1 MRISEATK
9 KTVVIYPGRFHPF
22 HKGHASVYNYLNNK
36 YDSVYIATSNKID
49 PPKSPFSFAEKRAM
63 MVFAGIPAGAIVQ
76 STQPYR
82 AEEILRNF
90 DPATTS
96 VVFAVSGK
104 DMEEDPRFSFKPKKD
119 GSPSYFQPMPKD
131 PAAMVGFNT
140 HGYITT
146 VPTLDFT
153 VLDKPM
159 RSATELRQN
168 FANADDETQKQMI
181 TDLYG
186 AYDENIHN
194 IMRNKIKEHVDEYA
208 QYIVAA
214 ESVFADLNT
223 LYEHKQFDIT
233 RVLEHANKIVDRI
246 NSIPVVETLDY
257 LDPDDPMDSIVIIP
271 GVGTMSVRGLMD
283 NISAKMKELSMMSD
297 TGEPTAFRNIKYRMD
312 TNIIGVM
319 MDALVNAFD
328 DIENIRRKGGE
339 NSKSIPKD
347 VFDSVMH
354 MHEAWSAKYKRSIDC
369 SNPKGF
375 SQRAHCQGRNKKESI
390 EETIRKQGNKYVI
403 YSKDGKKKLGTY
415 DSRKD
420 AEKRL
425 RQIEYFKHK
434 TESIEEAE
442 SKQDMTLSHLHPS
455 LRPMVRTALMKYP
468 MADSELAAVVQM
480 LKQEH
485 ERNRK
490 QEKDLKRLDREND
503 EQDVEIDY
511 TDARI
516 DKLEKTKAESIEE
529 AGVGIIDKQN
539 TTQDVKPGE
548 TERQAKKFFGGD
560 GKPKPLHRSAASNST
575 PNKLFNLGLA
585 EIYTPLAIA
594 IMEGGNSLPEFENI
608 NESIAQKLEAEFPGL
623 DLDLY
628 DTKAGYILSK
638 IALPKEERGSGI
650 GTEVMQRIVDM
661 ADQEGK
667 MIALTPDS
675 AFGGSKGRLIDFY
688 KRFGFV
694 ANKGRN
700 KTFDF
705 RETMVRYPQTNEDIN
720 EAFDNPYP
728 FDWSGNPNDHY
739 EATAEIPTSDDD
751 YDLLYIVIDRD
762 RPGFFD
768 ISFLRNT
775 SMKATGKGDE
785 FRIFATVIEAIK
797 QWWDDVD
804 RDKVK
809 EIVFSASKN
818 PEDSSRRHVLY
829 ARFAKQFAN
838 QIGFDLEVLDRIG
851 NVRFKL
857 SSKDDHGFNEDISMP
872 DWQTIVAIAAAA
884 RMTPLAIKAMWKTAK
899 GAYAVKK
906 FADRAGI
913 KIADKIKEAWQL
925 RLERDDDMD
934 VLHITDTRTG
944 KRTEVRGKKDYEG
957 DGYDAEDKL
966 HQLLDKVGKAA
977 SISDL
982 MNGEPV
988 TINPTHP
995 QGPSAKAHAKKAFN
1009 EAVMKISDLTVSD
1022 AGMAIAQSAG
1032 GGSKTDAPIA
1042 VTKLPSGHVYV
1053 ANGYHR
1059 LVDAMNAGKD
1069 SVEVEYLPFEKVEI
1083 LWKNEREE
1091 DIKYGKQFNEADGQT
1106 AQGASAKTHAEKAF
1120 NEGFIE
1126 PQFDV
1131 EWEEAERYPEFE
1143 KIGKEEW
1150 IELASKGKAVEIT
1163 DASDIENTDA
1173 ADPDSFKSLDPNKQK
1188 RALAQL
1194 EKGDVEMPIV
1204 AVYSDG
1210 YKELIGGNT
1219 RLTAMMAKDGKATVW
1234 QFEVPDEVAELAKED
1249 LNTSEREFAVERG
1262 GIVVPFASGNF
1273 ASIVPHRALKVKKP
1287 TPGRLSYEQPKDNR
1301 KRNN

>member
-1 MRISEATK
+1 MRIFEAIK

-36 YDSVYIATSNKID
+36 YDTVYIATSNKID

-76 STQPYR
+76 SAQPYR

-131 PAAMVGFNT
+131 AAAMQGFST
-140 HGYITT
+140 HGYIAT

-194 IMRNKIKEHVDEYA
+194 IMRNKIKEHVDKYA

-223 LYEHKQFDIT
+223 LYEHKQFDT
-233 RVLEHANKIVDRI
+233 ARVLEYANKIIDRI

-271 GVGTMSVRGLMD
+271 GVGTMSVRGLME
-283 NISAKMKELSMMSD
+283 NIAAKMKELSMMAD
-297 TGEPTAFRNIKYRMD
+297 TNEPTAFRNIKYRMD
-312 TNIIGVM
+312 SNIIGVM

-328 DIENIRRKGGE
+328 DIENIRRTGGGE
-339 NSKSIPKD
+339 SNNIPKD

-375 SQRAHCQGRNKKESI
+375 SQRAHCQGRKKKESI
-390 EETIRKQGNKYVI
+390 EEAQ
-403 YSKDGKKKLGTY
+403 
-415 DSRKD
+415 
-420 AEKRL
+420 
-425 RQIEYFKHK
+425 
-434 TESIEEAE
+434 

-490 QEKDLKRLDREND
+490 QEKELKRLDREND
-503 EQDVEIDY
+503 EQDVEIDN
-511 TDARI
+511 TDARV
-516 DKLEKTKAESIEE
+516 DKLEKTKAESIDE

-560 GKPKPLHRSAASNST
+560 GKPKPLHKSAASNST
-575 PNKLFNLGLA
+575 PNKLFNLGLS

-594 IMEGGNSLPEFENI
+594 IMEGGNSLPEFDNI
-608 NESIAQKLEAEFPGL
+608 NESFAQKLEAEFPGL

-628 DTKAGYILSK
+628 DTKSGYILSK
-638 IALPKEERGSGI
+638 IALPKEQQNAGI

-667 MIALTPDS
+667 RIALTPDT

-694 ANKGRN
+694 PNKGRN

-705 RETMVRYPQTNEDIN
+705 RETLVRYPQQDIN
-720 EAFDNPYP
+720 EALDNPYP
-728 FDWSGNPNDHY
+728 LKWEGDPNDQSS
-739 EATAEIPTSDDD
+739 AIAEIPLPNDDVD
-751 YDLLYIVIDRD
+751 YLDVQFDGMGTGIFEI
-762 RPGFFD
+762 GFT
-768 ISFLRNT
+768 RNERT
-775 SMKATGKGDE
+775 KATGKGDE

-797 QWWDDVD
+797 QWWNKVD
-804 RDKVK
+804 QDSVTQ
-809 EIVFSASKN
+809 IYFSASKN
-818 PEDSSRRHVLY
+818 PEDSARRHVLY
-829 ARFAKQFAN
+829 TRFAKQFAD

-851 NVRFKL
+851 NVRFVLKR
-857 SSKDDHGFNEDISMP
+857 KDDHVFNEDISMP

-884 RMTPLAIKAMWKTAK
+884 KMTPLAIKAMWKTAK

-1009 EAVMKISDLTVSD
+1009 EEFV
-1022 AGMAIAQSAG
+1022 
-1032 GGSKTDAPIA
+1032 
-1042 VTKLPSGHVYV
+1042 
-1053 ANGYHR
+1053 
-1059 LVDAMNAGKD
+1059 
-1069 SVEVEYLPFEKVEI
+1069 
-1083 LWKNEREE
+1083 
-1091 DIKYGKQFNEADGQT
+1091 
-1106 AQGASAKTHAEKAF
+1106 
-1120 NEGFIE
+1120 E

-1150 IELASKGKAVEIT
+1150 IKLAKKGKAVEIT

-1210 YKELIGGNT
+1210 YKELIGDNT